1 MNPVFELIASLARQI
16 GGEIEQQSADTG
28 TATTLKFP
36 LMKYYRLDGDNGIR
50 GSSSGCGSGS
60 GSGNDVLAQTR
71 INRDGQLHRKHRVS
85 RDARPGRTSFESR
98 EPMHAALLY

>member
-36 LMKYYRLDGDNGIR
+36 LMKYIGWMAIMESEARAAD
-50 GSSSGCGSGS
+50 
-60 GSGNDVLAQTR
+60 AA
-71 INRDGQLHRKHRVS
+71 RD
-85 RDARPGRTSFESR
+85 RDRAMTF
-98 EPMHAALLY
+98 